1 MEKLLHDPEFFKL
14 LMLVDADLAK
24 TAAMSG
30 CVSCGGKLH
39 CGDYPRL
46 PRGSRWVCDKRI
58 SFCCSKCRKRKTPP
72 SVVFLGRKVYLGVVV
87 VLAGAMM
94 HGLNAKRVER
104 LRQVLGI
111 DERTLGRWREWWLGT
126 FVASP
131 FWKVARARF
140 SPVLNDARMP
150 LCLVESFQGEIAKNM
165 VRLLIFLA
173 PITVNAFPG
182 GGAM

>member
-1 MEKLLHDPEFFKL
+1 MEKLLNDTQFFKL
-14 LMLVDADLAK
+14 LMRVDADLAK
-24 TAAMSG
+24 TASLSG
-30 CVSCGGKLH
+30 CDSCGGKLH

-46 PRGSRWVCDKRI
+46 PRGSRWVRDKRF

-87 VLAGAMM
+87 VLVGAMM
-94 HGLNAKRVER
+94 HGLHAKRVER

-111 DERTLGRWREWWLGT
+111 DEHTLIRWREWWRET

-131 FWKVARARF
+131 FWKGARGRF
-140 SPVLNDARMP
+140 SPVLDDARMP
-150 LCLVESFQGEIAKNM
+150 LSLVEAFHGEVAENM
-165 VRLLIFLA
+165 VRLLVFLA
-173 PITVNAFPG
+173 PITVGAFPG